1 MSNNKF
7 SNASNQEPSNL
18 THSPTLKLSNPKTLS
33 NSQTQNHS
41 INCNGRLVDLSTP
54 KIMGILNLT
63 PDSFSDGGKFNNEK
77 AALEQS
83 EKMLKGGAEIIDIGP
98 QSTRPN
104 AEFLSAKEE
113 IRRIGNMISTIKKEF
128 PEALIS
134 LDTFYAET
142 VKFGFNEG
150 MDIINDISGGHYD
163 EQMFD
168 AAAETKLPYILMHVN
183 PSYETMH
190 EKVKFDDITLAV
202 NQYFSKKTTE
212 LLAKGVNDIIL
223 DPGFGF
229 GKTVEDQMKMIDEV
243 EYLGFGKFPLLI
255 GISRKSF
262 IYKPLGKSPLDI
274 NEETQKL
281 HLKVLQQG
289 AKILRVHEVEEAAA
303 TLKIFNNLK

>member
-1 MSNNKF
+1 M
-7 SNASNQEPSNL
+7 QVPS
-18 THSPTLKLSNPKTLS
+18 LSDSSALQRS
-33 NSQTQNHS
+33 SS
-41 INCNGRLVDLSTP
+41 INCNGRLVDLSVP

-63 PDSFSDGGKFNNEK
+63 PDSFSDGGKFNTEK
-77 AALEQS
+77 AALEQTH
-83 EKMLKGGAEIIDIGP
+83 KMLKEGAEIIDVGP
-98 QSTRPN
+98 QSTRPH
-104 AEFLSAKEE
+104 AEFLTAEEE
-113 IRRIGNMISTIKKEF
+113 IRRLGNMISFIKKEF
-128 PEALIS
+128 PEALVS

-150 MDIINDISGGHYD
+150 IDIINDISGGHYD
-163 EQMFD
+163 EKMFD

-190 EKVKFDDITLAV
+190 DKIKFTDITLSV
-202 NQYFSKKTTE
+202 NQYFSEKTEE
-212 LLAKGVNDIIL
+212 LLNKGVKDIIL

-229 GKTVEDQMKMIDEV
+229 GKTVADQMKMIEEV
-243 EYLGFGKFPLLI
+243 KYLGFGKYPLLI

-289 AKILRVHEVEEAAA
+289 AKILRVHDVAAA
-303 TLKIFNNLK
+303 QKMVDLFKSGNV

>member
-1 MSNNKF
+1 M
-7 SNASNQEPSNL
+7 
-18 THSPTLKLSNPKTLS
+18 LSD
-33 NSQTQNHS
+33 SQTPQPVNAQPYS
-41 INCNGRLVDLSTP
+41 INCNGRLVQLDTP

-63 PDSFSDGGKFNNEK
+63 PDSFSDGGRFNTEK
-77 AALEQS
+77 SALEQAGKLLS
-83 EKMLKGGAEIIDIGP
+83 EGAEILDIGP

-104 AEFLSAKEE
+104 AEFLSSQEE
-113 IRRIGNMISTIKKEF
+113 IKRIGNIISQIKKEF
-128 PEALIS
+128 PEALVS

-150 MDIINDISGGHYD
+150 IDMINDISGGQYD
-163 EQMFD
+163 EKMFD
-168 AAAETKLPYILMHVN
+168 TAAETKLPYILMHVN

-190 EKVKFDDITLAV
+190 DKIRFEDITLEV
-202 NQYFSKKTTE
+202 NRYFSEKINT
-212 LLAKGVNDIIL
+212 LLEKGISDIIL

-243 EYLGFGKFPLLI
+243 EYLGFRKFPLLI

-281 HLKVLQQG
+281 HMKVLEQG
-289 AKILRVHEVEEAAA
+289 AKILRVHDVAEARE
-303 TLKIFNNLK
+303 TLLQFLQKK

>member
-1 MSNNKF
+1 M
-7 SNASNQEPSNL
+7 
-18 THSPTLKLSNPKTLS
+18 
-33 NSQTQNHS
+33 QNHLSS
-41 INCNGRLVDLSTP
+41 INYHSLNCNGRLVDLSTP

-77 AALEQS
+77 SALEQT
-83 EKMLKGGAEIIDIGP
+83 EKMLKDGAEIIDIGP
-98 QSTRPN
+98 QSTRPK
-104 AEFLSAKEE
+104 AEYLSAEAE
-113 IRRIGNMISTIKKEF
+113 IKRIGNMISLIKKEF

-150 MDIINDISGGHYD
+150 IDIVNDISGGQFD
-163 EQMFD
+163 ENMFD
-168 AAAETKLPYILMHVN
+168 AIAETKLPYILMHVN

-190 EKVKFDDITLAV
+190 DKIKFADITLSV
-202 NQYFSKKTTE
+202 NQYFSEKTNE
-212 LLAKGVNDIIL
+212 LLEKGVNDIIL

-229 GKTVEDQMKMIDEV
+229 GKTIEDQMKMINEV
-243 EYLGFGKFPLLI
+243 EFLGFKKFPLLI

-262 IYKPLGKSPLDI
+262 IYKPLEKSPLDI

-289 AKILRVHEVEEAAA
+289 AKILRVHDVAEAKK
-303 TLKIFNNLK
+303 TVKIFESGGEF

>member
-1 MSNNKF
+1 M
-7 SNASNQEPSNL
+7 QVPS
-18 THSPTLKLSNPKTLS
+18 LSDSSTFQRFN
-33 NSQTQNHS
+33 S
-41 INCNGRLVDLSTP
+41 INCNGRLVDLSVP

-63 PDSFSDGGKFNNEK
+63 PDSFSDGGKFNTEK
-77 AALEQS
+77 AALEQTH
-83 EKMLKGGAEIIDIGP
+83 KMLKEGAEIIDIGP

-104 AEFLSAKEE
+104 AEFLTAEEE
-113 IRRIGNMISTIKKEF
+113 IRRLGNMIALIKKEF

-142 VKFGFNEG
+142 VTFGYNEG
-150 MDIINDISGGHYD
+150 IDIINDISGGHYD
-163 EQMFD
+163 EKMFD
-168 AAAETKLPYILMHVN
+168 TAAETKLPYILMHVN

-190 EKVKFDDITLAV
+190 DKVKFADIILSV
-202 NQYFSKKTTE
+202 NRYFSEKTAE
-212 LLAKGVNDIIL
+212 LLNKGVKDIVL

-243 EYLGFGKFPLLI
+243 KYLGFGKFPLLI

-289 AKILRVHEVEEAAA
+289 AKILRVHDVAEAKKTVE
-303 TLKIFNNLK
+303 LFKSGSV

>member
-1 MSNNKF
+1 MSSNSLTLQR
-7 SNASNQEPSNL
+7 SNA
-18 THSPTLKLSNPKTLS
+18 PTYSL
-33 NSQTQNHS
+33 
-41 INCNGRLVDLSTP
+41 NCNGRLIQLDTP

-77 AALEQS
+77 SALEHA
-83 EKMLKGGAEIIDIGP
+83 EKLLKEGAEILDIGP

-104 AEFLSAKEE
+104 AEFLSAGEE
-113 IRRIGNMISTIKKEF
+113 INRIGNMISLIKKEF
-128 PEALIS
+128 PEVLIS

-142 VKFGFNEG
+142 VNFGFNEG
-150 MDIINDISGGHYD
+150 IDLINDISGGQYD
-163 EQMFD
+163 AEMFD
-168 AAAETKLPYILMHVN
+168 TAARTKLPYILMHVN

-190 EKVKFDDITLAV
+190 DKIRFEDITLEV
-202 NQYFSKKTTE
+202 NRYFSQKTKE
-212 LLAKGVNDIIL
+212 LLEKGVNDIIL

-243 EYLGFGKFPLLI
+243 EYLGFGRFPLLI

-281 HLKVLQQG
+281 HMKVLEQG
-289 AKILRVHEVEEAAA
+289 AKILRVHDVAQAKE
-303 TLKIFNNLK
+303 TLTRFLQRK